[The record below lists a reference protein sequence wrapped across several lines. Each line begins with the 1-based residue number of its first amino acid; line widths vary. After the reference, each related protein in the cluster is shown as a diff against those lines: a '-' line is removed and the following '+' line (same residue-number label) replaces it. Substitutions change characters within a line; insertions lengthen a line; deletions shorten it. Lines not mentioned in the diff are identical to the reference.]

1 MGSWAAPVAVDEALS
16 EFEDL
21 IIRCFSIWT
30 NPSVCGILA
39 SGIRTDKWQE
49 DIRLANTK
57 SAIKNIR
64 KSERRRQHN
73 KVYRS
78 RARTLIRRT
87 RHLIEQGELEEAQET
102 ALLAS
107 KALDKAAKVR
117 VVHPNNA
124 SRRKSRLMKQLNKAL
139 AEAQPSE

>member
-1 MGSWAAPVAVDEALS
+1 M
-16 EFEDL
+16 
-21 IIRCFSIWT
+21 
-30 NPSVCGILA
+30 
-39 SGIRTDKWQE
+39 
-49 DIRLANTK
+49 ANTK

-87 RHLIEQGELEEAQET
+87 RLLIEQGELEEAQET
-102 ALLAS
+102 ALMAA

-139 AEAQPSE
+139 AQAQPSE